1 MAGTVTFT
9 ETVHGSVKKIEV
21 AWTSTAGGAADGTS
35 SFVYDGRLIAVTTV
49 PGAAG
54 DAPDA
59 NYDITLT
66 DSGGDDVLLGQGAN
80 RHTSNTE
87 YLLEANLG
95 AVAASKLTL
104 NVAAAG
110 SANSGTVVVWLR

>member
-9 ETVHGSVKKIEV
+9 ETVHGSVKKLEI

-35 SFVYDGRLIAVTTV
+35 SHPYDGRLIAVTTV
-49 PGAAG
+49 PAGGA

-95 AVAASKLTL
+95 AAAASKLTL
-104 NVAAAG
+104 NVSGAG
-110 SANSGTVVVWLR
+110 ATNQGTVLVWLR